1 LRDAG
6 GEGQVVLGIDPGL
19 ATIGIALVRT
29 NGSHRE
35 LVTVGVVT
43 TPAGMP
49 GPKRL
54 ASIHRDMVELA
65 GRNPPAAAA
74 VEQLFFASNTTTAMQ
89 VAEARGVILLAMEE
103 CGVPVWEYTPM
114 QVKTSLTGYGRASK
128 AQMTRMVRA
137 LVSVPEK
144 LPDDAFDAVAIAL
157 CHLQSERLSPGRR
170 IS

>member
-1 LRDAG
+1 M
-6 GEGQVVLGIDPGL
+6 VLGVDPGL
-19 ATIGIALVRT
+19 ATIGVALIRT
-29 NGSHRE
+29 TGTRRE
-35 LVTVGVVT
+35 LVNVGVVT

-54 ASIHRDMVELA
+54 ASIHADLRQLLADMA
-65 GRNPPAAAA
+65 PDAAA
-74 VEQLFFASNTTTAMQ
+74 VEQLFFAANSTTAMQ

-103 CGVPVWEYTPM
+103 SGVPVWEYTPM
-114 QVKTSLTGYGRASK
+114 QVKVSLTGYGKASK
-128 AQMTRMVRA
+128 AQMTRMVRT

>member
-1 LRDAG
+1 VTAI
-6 GEGQVVLGIDPGL
+6 LGIDPGL
-19 ATIGIALVRT
+19 ATTGVAVLEGDGARRQVR
-29 NGSHRE
+29 R
-35 LVTVGVVT
+35 VGVLT
-43 TPAGMP
+43 TPAGTP
-49 GPKRL
+49 GPRRL
-54 ASIHRDMVELA
+54 ASLHRQLLDLVAEA
-65 GRNPPAAAA
+65 RPTVAA

-103 CGVPVWEYTPM
+103 SGVPVWEYTPM
-114 QVKTSLTGYGRASK
+114 QVKVSLTGYGKASK

-157 CHLQSERLSPGRR
+157 CHMQSERLSPGRR

>member
-1 LRDAG
+1 M
-6 GEGQVVLGIDPGL
+6 DPGL
-19 ATIGIALVRT
+19 ATIGVALV
-29 NGSHRE
+29 NSVGSKRD
-35 LVTVGVVT
+35 LVNVGVVT

-54 ASIHRDMVELA
+54 ASIHHDLLELV
-65 GRNPPAAAA
+65 GKTHPDAAA
-74 VEQLFFASNTTTAMQ
+74 VEQIFFASNTTTAMQ

-103 CGVPVWEYTPM
+103 EGVPVWEYTPM
-114 QVKTSLTGYGRASK
+114 QVKVSLTGYGKASK
-128 AQMTRMVRA
+128 AQMTRMVRN

-157 CHLQSERLSPGRR
+157 CHLQSQRLSPGRR

>member
-1 LRDAG
+1 VPAG
-6 GEGQVVLGIDPGL
+6 KLVLGIDPGL
-19 ATIGIALVRT
+19 ATIGVALINST
-29 NGSHRE
+29 GGKRE
-35 LVTVGVVT
+35 LVNVGVVT

-54 ASIHRDMVELA
+54 ASIHRDLLELVL
-65 GRNPPAAAA
+65 RTHPMAAA

-103 CGVPVWEYTPM
+103 SGVPVWEYTPM
-114 QVKTSLTGYGRASK
+114 QVKTSLTGYGKATK

-157 CHLQSERLSPGRR
+157 CHLQSERLAPGRR

>member
-1 LRDAG
+1 MSL
-6 GEGQVVLGIDPGL
+6 VLGIDPGL
-19 ATIGIALVRT
+19 ATIGVALIDSV
-29 NGSHRE
+29 GSKKA

-43 TPAGMP
+43 TAAGTP

-54 ASIHRDMVELA
+54 ASIHRDLVELLH
-65 GRNPPAAAA
+65 RLHPEAAA
-74 VEQLFFASNTTTAMQ
+74 VEQLFFSSNTTTAMQ
-89 VAEARGVILLAMEE
+89 VAEARGVILLAMEQS
-103 CGVPVWEYTPM
+103 GVPVWEYTPM
-114 QVKTSLTGYGRASK
+114 QVKVSLTGYGKASK

-137 LVSVPEK
+137 LVDVPEK

>member
-1 LRDAG
+1 MSL
-6 GEGQVVLGIDPGL
+6 VLGIDPGL
-19 ATIGIALVRT
+19 ATIGVALVDSVGARKT
-29 NGSHRE
+29 LLN
-35 LVTVGVVT
+35 VGVVT

-54 ASIHRDMVELA
+54 ASIHRDLLQLLGQMHPE
-65 GRNPPAAAA
+65 AAA
-74 VEQLFFASNTTTAMQ
+74 VEQLFFSSNSTTAMQ

-114 QVKTSLTGYGRASK
+114 QVKVSLTGYGKASK

>member
-1 LRDAG
+1 MSL
-6 GEGQVVLGIDPGL
+6 VLGIDPGL
-19 ATIGIALVRT
+19 ATTGVALVDT
-29 NGSHRE
+29 AGSRKV
-35 LVTVGVVT
+35 LLSVGVVT
-43 TPAGMP
+43 TPAGMA

-54 ASIHRDMVELA
+54 ASIHQDLVELVA
-65 GRNPPAAAA
+65 KTHPEAAA

-103 CGVPVWEYTPM
+103 CGVQVWEYTPM
-114 QVKTSLTGYGRASK
+114 QVKLSLTGYGKASK
-128 AQMTRMVRA
+128 AQMTRMIRA

-157 CHLQSERLSPGRR
+157 CHLQSQRLAPGRR

>member
-1 LRDAG
+1 MALINSSGAKRD
-6 GEGQVVLGIDPGL
+6 
-19 ATIGIALVRT
+19 LV
-29 NGSHRE
+29 S
-35 LVTVGVVT
+35 VGVVT

-54 ASIHRDMVELA
+54 ASIHRDLLDLV
-65 GRNPPAAAA
+65 GKTRPDAAA

-103 CGVPVWEYTPM
+103 SGVPVWEYTPM
-114 QVKTSLTGYGRASK
+114 QVKVSLTGYGKATK
-128 AQMTRMVRA
+128 AQMTRMVRN